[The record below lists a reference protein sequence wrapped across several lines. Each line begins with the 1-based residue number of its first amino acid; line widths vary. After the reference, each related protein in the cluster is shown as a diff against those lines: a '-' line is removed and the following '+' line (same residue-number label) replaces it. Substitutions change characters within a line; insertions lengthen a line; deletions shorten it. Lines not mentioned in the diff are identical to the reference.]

1 MINVEINND
10 LKKQFDKEGFIIL
23 PHFLDKTK
31 IADIAKKFKSLF
43 SGTFETGIEPDEWNW
58 KDGRDPN
65 NVTRQICNG
74 WKSDLDIKKIV

>member
-31 IADIAKKFKSLF
+31 ITDIAKKFKSLF
-43 SGTFETGIEPDEWNW
+43 SGIFETGIGEREEILIMSQDKFVMAGNQ
-58 KDGRDPN
+58 
-65 NVTRQICNG
+65 T
-74 WKSDLDIKKIV
+74 

>member
-31 IADIAKKFKSLF
+31 ITDIAKKFKSLF
-43 SGTFETGIEPDEWNW
+43 SGIFEYLI
-58 KDGRDPN
+58 
-65 NVTRQICNG
+65 
-74 WKSDLDIKKIV
+74 S